1 MSAQQKVSADNISLA
16 PHRGESVGVR
26 GLFALLLTLSLALT
40 GCPLNTGTTPHPLG
54 IDDIRR
60 RAQQNPNDPDAI
72 YALAEGELLAPS
84 GDSTAA
90 RAAIDRALAL
100 RPNDPRTFFL
110 SALEH
115 NMHGRLA
122 AGLEA
127 VLRTVE
133 TSVESTDPRAA
144 ELAEAAASAISD
156 YDGSVPDFATRVATR
171 MAPVVDHPG
180 HAGLAARFTL
190 SQLLIELAYRRGDL
204 ARVQALSSTV
214 GCSTTWRVAG
224 PFGPRALLGF
234 DEALPPEESGPLA
247 DRYDLGPARRT
258 RATRDIETAGCALHM
273 GNGPVGGAGITYAE
287 TTIEA
292 ASAGRY
298 LVRLETPNAVQL
310 FVDDAPVAR
319 VDRRAR
325 LVPRTTWHEVEL
337 TAGSHRVMVKVAS
350 RHPNPLVLLAVF
362 PGEAR
367 GALPSGAEDDP
378 ALTTD
383 GYFERLLSAAV
394 HIARSDYV
402 SARETLAPATT
413 GDDAAVVPLVIAS
426 TVAMADPIRGSALGG
441 DDARRFLEV
450 ARARDATAWY
460 PRFQML
466 VLDALGGRV
475 REALPDL
482 RAAETDFPEVPL
494 FPITIAQILQRAGWQ
509 EQSDAEIASL
519 LERSPSSCAAISA
532 SLDAAVRRTHE
543 GEAAPLAERVVTECD
558 ARSDARLQHL
568 VRQRRWDEASA
579 ELARLAAL
587 EPNTHRYQ
595 VLDGQLT
602 LARARGDRAATE
614 QILAQLE
621 ELMPQS
627 LNVVTMQADL
637 ALAAGHRDQAG
648 ERFARA
654 HREEPESMADLFRI
668 ERAVLGVSPLEPYRR
683 DGAAVI
689 REFEA
694 SGHHYEAPRVLVL
707 DYTVTRLFPDGSILE
722 LTHNIIHVQ
731 SDEAAEDEAQ
741 FTPPEGAQLLTLRT
755 IKADGTRLEPDQIAG
770 LEHIELP
777 NVAVG
782 DYVEFEYLRTEPPPA
797 AYGGGVTGERF
808 YFRNYETP
816 FDSSSLTLVA
826 PRDMEIVVDPR
837 GQAPATETSEDGDLR
852 VYRWAVHQSEPF
864 VREPASVSP
873 TEFFPSVLWA
883 YHASWR
889 DYVDSLRDVLVDREE
904 RDPAALRLVQ
914 ETASPDGATTAEQRA
929 ARLYEW
935 VMEEIEESSGAL
947 FEQAGTMVATRTG
960 SRARVLLYLLH
971 LAGIEADLA
980 LVRDFA
986 GDSTDSPVPEDTRY
1000 ASLLVRMQSNAGP
1013 IWIATGQRGAPF
1025 GTIPPNLRGMD
1036 ALVLNAAAEHAT
1048 VTTPPIETDLR
1059 TVEVDMTLDEG
1070 GDARFDVQETF
1081 RGAGAALW
1089 RMQLEGVPAANLE
1102 DAFDEGYVSRI
1113 LPGAHMTSLRIT
1125 GREEHDQPLVLHY
1138 EFEVDG
1144 IGHVASGRR
1153 MLPALIPTQLTNAF
1167 ARLASRTT
1175 TQVLTPGLAIDLRL
1189 TVHVPQGAEVSSLPD
1204 AEAEM
1209 GGPHGA
1215 TAHYVTRRTG
1225 DGFVLE
1231 RQVRVPRMRIL
1242 PTEYGAF
1249 AGFCR
1254 EADEVEGRE
1263 IGVE

>member
-1 MSAQQKVSADNISLA
+1 MNRFSAFVAVTLA
-16 PHRGESVGVR
+16 
-26 GLFALLLTLSLALT
+26 LALT
-40 GCPLNTGTTPHPLG
+40 GCPVNTGTTPHALG

-60 RAQQNPNDPDAI
+60 HAQASPSDPDAI

-84 GDSTAA
+84 GDATAA

-100 RPNDPRTFFL
+100 RPDAPRTFFL

-133 TSVESTDPRAA
+133 TSVESDDPRAA

-156 YDGSVPDFATRVATR
+156 YDGSVPNFATIVADR
-171 MAPVVDHPG
+171 MAPVVAHPG

-204 ARVQALSSTV
+204 ARVAALASDV
-214 GCSTTWRVAG
+214 GCRTSWRVAG

-234 DEALPPEESGPLA
+234 DASLPPEETGPLA
-247 DRYDLGPARRT
+247 ESYDLGPARRT
-258 RATRDIETAGCALHM
+258 RATREIQATGCALHM
-273 GNGPVGGAGITYAE
+273 GNGPVGGSGVSYAE
-287 TTIEA
+287 TTLDA
-292 ASAGRY
+292 PSAGTY
-298 LVRLETPNAVQL
+298 LVRLETPNAVEL
-310 FVDDAPVAR
+310 FVDDVSVAR
-319 VDRRAR
+319 IDRRAV
-325 LVPRTTWHEVEL
+325 LVPRTTWHELEL
-337 TAGSHRVMVKVAS
+337 TAGSHRLMAKVAS
-350 RHPNPLVLLAVF
+350 RHPNPLLILATF

-367 GALPSGAEDDP
+367 GDLPSGDDHDP
-378 ALTTD
+378 ALAVD
-383 GYFERLLSAAV
+383 GHFERVLTAAV
-394 HIARSDYV
+394 HIARSDYI
-402 SARETLAPATT
+402 SAREALAPMTQ
-413 GDDAAVVPLVIAS
+413 GDDAAVIPLVIAS

-450 ARARDATAWY
+450 AEDRDETAWY
-460 PRFQML
+460 PRFQLL

-475 REALPDL
+475 HEALPEL
-482 RAAETDFPEVPL
+482 RTAEAEFPEVPL
-494 FPITIAQILQRAGWQ
+494 FPITLAQILQRAGWQ
-509 EQSDAEIASL
+509 EQSDDEIAAL
-519 LERSPSSCAAISA
+519 LARTPTSCAAISA
-532 SLDAAVRRTHE
+532 TMEAAIRRSHESDAA
-543 GEAAPLAERVVTECD
+543 ALAERVVTECD
-558 ARSDARLQHL
+558 ARSDARLQHF
-568 VRQRRWDEASA
+568 VRQRRWDDAA
-579 ELARLAAL
+579 TELARLASL
-587 EPNTHRYQ
+587 EPNAHRYQ

-602 LARARGDRAATE
+602 LARSRGDAATTE
-614 QILAQLE
+614 QLLAQLE
-621 ELMPQS
+621 QLAPQS
-627 LNVVTMQADL
+627 LNVVTMQADM
-637 ALAAGHRDQAG
+637 ALAAGHRDAATA
-648 ERFARA
+648 RLARA
-654 HREEPESMADLFRI
+654 HREEPESMAELFRI
-668 ERAVLGVSPLEPYRR
+668 ERAVLGVSPLEAYRR

-755 IKADGTRLEPDQIAG
+755 VKADGTRLEPDQIAG

-797 AYGGGVTGERF
+797 AYGGGVSGERF

-816 FDSSSLTLVA
+816 FESSSLTLVA

-837 GQAPATETSEDGDLR
+837 GEAPATETSDDGDLR
-852 VYRWAVHQSEPF
+852 VYRWAVHQSLPF
-864 VREPASVSP
+864 VREPSTVSP
-873 TEFFPSVLWA
+873 TEFFPSILWG
-883 YHASWR
+883 YHVGWQA
-889 DYVDSLRDVLVDREE
+889 YVDSLRDVLVDREV
-904 RDPAALRLVQ
+904 RDPAAVQLVHD
-914 ETASPDGATTAEQRA
+914 TAAPDGATTAEQRA

-935 VMEEIEESSGAL
+935 VMEEIEESSSAL
-947 FEQAGTMVATRTG
+947 FEQAPTMVATRTG
-960 SRARVLLYLLH
+960 SRIRVLLYLLH
-971 LAGIEADLA
+971 LAGIDAELA

-986 GDSTDSPVPEDTRY
+986 GDATDSPVPEDERY
-1000 ASLLVRMQSNAGP
+1000 SSLLVRMQSNDGP
-1013 IWIATGQRGAPF
+1013 IWIATGQRGASF
-1025 GTIPPNLRGMD
+1025 GTIPPSLRGMD
-1036 ALVLNAAAEHAT
+1036 ALMLNAAAERTT
-1048 VTTPPIETDLR
+1048 VTTPPLETDLR
-1059 TVEVDMTLDEG
+1059 TVAVDMTLDEG

-1081 RGAGAALW
+1081 RGAGAATW
-1089 RMQLEGVPAANLE
+1089 RTQLEGIPEANLE

-1144 IGHVASGRR
+1144 IGHVAAGRR
-1153 MLPALIPTQLTNAF
+1153 MLPALIPTQLSNAF

-1175 TQVLTPGLAIDLRL
+1175 VQVVSPGLAIDLTVR
-1189 TVHVPQGAEVSSLPD
+1189 VHVPTGAEVSSLPD

-1215 TAHYVTRRTG
+1215 TAHYVTTRTD

-1231 RQVRVPRMRIL
+1231 RTIRIPRMRVA
-1242 PTEYGAF
+1242 PGEYAAF

-1254 EADEVEGRE
+1254 EADELEGRE